1 MRIALATSDK
11 LPDLIPDEAPLRE
24 AFARLG
30 VEAPPAVWS
39 DPGVDWG
46 SFNAVLIRTTWDYT
60 TRLGEFLAWAER
72 VEAVTPLL
80 NPARVLRWNTHK
92 RYLNDLASVGVRT
105 LPMDILPRGSRTDLG
120 AAMHARGWP
129 HAVIKPAVGATARRQ
144 ERVSLQPE
152 PGFLSLE
159 AGRRH
164 LDAALIEEDM
174 LLQPFVASVAQEGEV
189 SVMLVEGEATHAVR
203 KRAKPG
209 DYRVQTDW
217 GGTVERA
224 VASEGE
230 TQAAQRVLAA
240 MAALGVAKEP
250 LAYARVDLVEWE
262 GGPALIELEVAEP
275 QMFLAPHP
283 AAAASLAEAAL
294 RRARC

>member
-1 MRIALATSDK
+1 MRIALATSAN

-46 SFNAVLIRTTWDYT
+46 SFDAVLIRTTWDYT

-72 VEAVTPLL
+72 VEAATPLL

-92 RYLNDLASVGVRT
+92 RYLNDLAALGVRT
-105 LPMDILPRGSRTDLG
+105 LPMEILPRGSSVDLA
-120 AAMHARGWP
+120 AAMRERGWGR
-129 HAVIKPAVGATARRQ
+129 AVLKPAVGATARRQ
-144 ERVSLQPE
+144 ERASLDPL
-152 PGFLSLE
+152 PGFLTVE
-159 AGRRH
+159 AGQGH
-164 LDAALIEEDM
+164 LDAALADEDM
-174 LLQPFVASVAQEGEV
+174 LLQPFASSVSEDGEV
-189 SVMLVEGEATHAVR
+189 SVMLVDGEATHAVR

-224 VASEGE
+224 VATEAE
-230 TQAAQRVLAA
+230 AAAAERVVAA
-240 MAALGVAKEP
+240 MGSLGIADAP
-250 LAYARVDLVEWE
+250 LVYARVDLVAWE

-275 QMFLAPHP
+275 QMFLLPHP
-283 AAAASLAEAAL
+283 AAAAGLAEAAL
-294 RRARC
+294 RRARG